1 MKSIKRVRVLLVVA
15 NDEGITVL
23 DIAIRAGYGINKL
36 ASAARACLD
45 LYRAGYLK
53 RKETPRISYRGQ
65 ILHGGHKYRYYLT
78 KKGKKRANWFRD
90 QGYSY

>member
-1 MKSIKRVRVLLVVA
+1 MKSIKRVEVLVVVE

-45 LYRAGYLK
+45 LYRAGYLT
-53 RKETPRISYRGQ
+53 RKETPRISYGGQ
-65 ILHGGHKYRYYLT
+65 ILPGGHKYRYYIT
-78 KKGKKRANWFRD
+78 EKGKDKLNWLRE
-90 QGYSY
+90 QGYSL